1 MLIQSVTGDPIAAPA
16 AVTGNN
22 AGSPVIAALTP
33 QTGSAP
39 VEPTRTPAQ
48 PVASSQPPQ
57 PPQAPQ
63 VNDAQLQSAIT
74 KLNEAMMQ
82 SNINL
87 EFSID
92 PSADRTLIKV
102 VDSQTGDV
110 IKQIPSNEM
119 IAIANAIDQ
128 FQKGLLVRQ
137 QA

>member
-1 MLIQSVTGDPIAAPA
+1 MLIQSVTGDSIAIPA
-16 AVTGNN
+16 AVNGNN
-22 AGSPVIAALTP
+22 AGLPVIAALSP

-39 VEPTRTPAQ
+39 VEPTQTPAQ

-57 PPQAPQ
+57 VPQ
-63 VNDAQLQSAIT
+63 VNDAQLQSAIS
-74 KLNEAMMQ
+74 KLNQAMTQ

-128 FQKGLLVRQ
+128 FQKGLLVKQ